1 MSGPYPRH
9 MGRHST
15 TAALAGALLTLT
27 ACAGA
32 ATTETE
38 AEPRAQARPDVTS
51 SSPVAP
57 ERSTAATPKAKAVP
71 TAGDL
76 LVRAAAEGVRRPRTA
91 AQAARQV
98 LAAEDAIRT
107 PGTSPEV
114 LAVAGEVAQVAY
126 RVIGVRPTWD
136 EPVLEALP
144 KRLHRVVRLNVSSR
158 REFRSMHYTLSDTLP
173 AWRIIEPEPL
183 DALVGHYL
191 EAERRFGVDWEYL
204 AAINLVETG
213 MGRIRGLSVASAR
226 GPMQFIPATW
236 AQYGAG
242 DIDDPRDAILA
253 AGRYLAARGFADR
266 GGIPG
271 ALYSYNNHPA
281 YVRGVTDLA
290 EVMQDDPRAFRGYYH
305 WQVYYLSDAG
315 DVVLRPG
322 YESPKSIPVERYLR
336 NNPGAAST

>member
-1 MSGPYPRH
+1 

-15 TAALAGALLTLT
+15 AAALAGALLTLT

-32 ATTETE
+32 TTSDAEVRSEAT
-38 AEPRAQARPDVTS
+38 AVPDPKRS
-51 SSPVAP
+51 AP
-57 ERSTAATPKAKAVP
+57 ATPQPKVLASS
-71 TAGDL
+71 GDVL
-76 LVRAAAEGVRRPRTA
+76 ARAAVEGVRRPRTA

-126 RVIGVRPTWD
+126 RVIGVRPSWD
-136 EPVLEALP
+136 EPVLESLP

-158 REFRSMHYTLSDTLP
+158 REFRSMHYTLSDSLP

-271 ALYSYNNHPA
+271 ALYNNHPA

-305 WQVYYLSDAG
+305 WQIYYLSDAG

-336 NNPGAAST
+336 FHPEAASI

>member
-1 MSGPYPRH
+1 
-9 MGRHST
+9 MGRTS
-15 TAALAGALLTLT
+15 TAALCIGAILLLP
-27 ACAGA
+27 AC
-32 ATTETE
+32 
-38 AEPRAQARPDVTS
+38 ARPDVASPSPS
-51 SSPVAP
+51 SSPTSSAP
-57 ERSTAATPKAKAVP
+57 AAPKPSGAPTLGVLGAAV
-71 TAGDL
+71 
-76 LVRAAAEGVRRPRTA
+76 ENGVRRPRTA

-107 PGTSPEV
+107 PGTSRAV
-114 LAVAGEVAQVAY
+114 LAVAGELAQVAY

-136 EPVLEALP
+136 QPVLAALP
-144 KRLHRVVRLNVSSR
+144 KRLHRVVRLNVSAR
-158 REFRSMHYTLSDTLP
+158 REFRSMHSTLSDTLP
-173 AWRIIEPEPL
+173 AWRIIEPEPI
-183 DALVGHYL
+183 DDLVGHYL

-226 GPMQFIPATW
+226 GPMQFIPSTW

-253 AGRYLAARGFADR
+253 AGRYLEARGFTDR

-290 EVMQDDPRAFRGYYH
+290 EVMQDDPRSFRGYYH

-322 YESPKSIPVERYLR
+322 YASPTSIPVRRYLR
-336 NNPGAAST
+336 QNPAAAST

>member
-1 MSGPYPRH
+1 MR
-9 MGRHST
+9 
-15 TAALAGALLTLT
+15 
-27 ACAGA
+27 
-32 ATTETE
+32 
-38 AEPRAQARPDVTS
+38 
-51 SSPVAP
+51 
-57 ERSTAATPKAKAVP
+57 
-71 TAGDL
+71 
-76 LVRAAAEGVRRPRTA
+76 
-91 AQAARQV
+91 
-98 LAAEDAIRT
+98 AAEDALRT

-114 LAVAGEVAQVAY
+114 LAVAGELAQVAY

-136 EPVLEALP
+136 EPVLAALP

-158 REFRSMHYTLSDTLP
+158 REFRSMHSTLSDSLP
-173 AWRIIEPEPL
+173 AWRIIEPAP
-183 DALVGHYL
+183 ARRLVSFYR

-253 AGRYLAARGFADR
+253 AGRYLAARGFAKP
-266 GGIPG
+266 GGIAG

-290 EVMQDDPRAFRGYYH
+290 KVMEGDSRAFLGYYH
-305 WQVYYLSDAG
+305 WQIYYLSSAG

-322 YESPKSIPVERYLR
+322 YESTRSISVERYLR
-336 NNPGAAST
+336 NHPGAAST